1 MTEEDINN
9 EIKKNSKRNKT
20 ITQNSPYNYTK
31 LEFPKINR
39 PHRKSVNKT
48 QFLKSILKTEDQKEE
63 DLKIMNR
70 VFRHASPADI
80 CIQALKK
87 EPVFR
92 TEELI
97 KIISFYL
104 QLLKN
109 FMDIFKGQVESEELN
124 ELLYTIASKLKY
136 EHIEKNKFIF
146 KFGDKANKFYI
157 ILKGKVSFCV
167 PKLNKHYLNEEEYIL
182 YLIKLRFHKEND
194 LIKKNMEANRYT
206 YDLGDNFEQFVMDS
220 LTKHEKQ
227 GENIYTEKIY
237 SYFKNLK
244 DIFKAEKEIEKKN
257 KKKDT
262 KEIIYE
268 DIIIS
273 DYLERSS
280 LDIINK
286 DAEDAVKNKRKLLE
300 IYRYEKT
307 NTFENGDCFGL
318 VGSNNKSHKRS
329 ATAITYEDCELAVLV
344 REEYNEILNKINK
357 KAREKLFKLVSSHKI
372 FLSISKRTFI
382 NKYSHMFRYDRYFF
396 NNIIMDDTQIFS
408 KIIMFNSGEFILS
421 VNKNIIE
428 LNELIIKMK
437 RIKGKI
443 LDIPEEIINKDLKEI
458 KENEKYNLD
467 KKYTSNTINEYIMKK
482 QNLIISTINDK
493 MILGYPD
500 TVEQGTFMPLFNCK
514 CISTSATG
522 YSVEREMI
530 NLFKKDHYLRTT
542 PPESVLLKIEFY
554 LKRLLQHKQN
564 MIKRIEILELKDKNI
579 LKKINNND
587 SNSINKSYKENR
599 KDIKIN
605 IVNDNTEKDANIELN
620 VEETKQD
627 KSSDTENS
635 ENILNITRNN
645 INPINN
651 KNNNIFGFQKEK
663 ISSQFEKFFIPGK
676 EQKIKKLALINNIK
690 KNNYYSLD
698 NTITQ
703 NNNNKENDNFL
714 TGISKIKQ
722 NIKKKMHLLRSVQRQ
737 SHKFVLKEKLNNKK
751 IQLKLN
757 KYISKYNYCDL
768 ASIFS
773 NNTSRKRS
781 SVLDKYLKKS
791 NDNAL
796 DSALKDINKQIN
808 YNKKLISILPNV
820 DKTINNTDII
830 NNQNLKIKNISID
843 NNINNY
849 NKHNLYKKIK
859 NKLILSDNEENSN
872 NSKSTN
878 QKSNNNFNNNSNK
891 KIETSLLFTPNDSK
905 LKYIK
910 LNYNNL
916 SLDLENITNNNKN
929 LNINNNIKTLSNEF
943 YNEYFMNEF
952 NKKHNINIINE
963 SENEN
968 KKLDNILSYYQKLDN
983 YKINKLQL
991 MNIKKDR
998 EIKPSYISIEK
1009 YLNSN
1014 NLNKKGISLV
1024 DPLLLDKFNQ
1034 VYIKERLN
1042 VNN

>member
-1 MTEEDINN
+1 MTEVENNN
-9 EIKKNSKRNKT
+9 ENKKNSKRSNT
-20 ITQNSPYNYTK
+20 NIQNSPNNYTK

-39 PHRKSVNKT
+39 PFRKSVIKT
-48 QFLKSILKTEDQKEE
+48 QIFKFLLQTEDQKEE

-70 VFRHASPADI
+70 VFRHASPVDI

-92 TEELI
+92 SEELI

-104 QLLKN
+104 QMLKN
-109 FMDIFKGQVESEELN
+109 FMDIFKGQVQSEELN
-124 ELLYTIASKLKY
+124 ELLYIMASKLRH

-182 YLIKLRFHKEND
+182 FLIKLRFHKEND
-194 LIKKNMEANRYT
+194 LIKKNIDTNKYI
-206 YDLGDNFEQFVMDS
+206 YDLGDNFDQFVIDS

-227 GENIYTEKIY
+227 GENIYSEKIY

-244 DIFKAEKEIEKKN
+244 DIFKTEKEIEKKN

-262 KEIIYE
+262 KEIIFE
-268 DIIIS
+268 DIIIP
-273 DYLERSS
+273 DYLKRSA
-280 LDIINK
+280 IEEINK
-286 DAEDAVKNKRKLLE
+286 DAEDVKKNKRKLLD

-357 KAREKLFKLVSSHKI
+357 KAREKLFKLVTSHKI
-372 FLSISKRTFI
+372 FLSLSKRTFI
-382 NKYSHMFRYDRYFF
+382 NKYSHMFRFNRYFL
-396 NNIIMDDTQIFS
+396 NNIIMDDTEIFN

-437 RIKGKI
+437 KIKGKI
-443 LDIPEEIINKDLKEI
+443 LETPEEIINKDLKEI
-458 KENEKYNLD
+458 KENERYRLN
-467 KKYTSNTINEYIMKK
+467 KKYTSNTINEYITKR

-564 MIKRIEILELKDKNI
+564 MIKRIEILEMNDKNI
-579 LKKINNND
+579 TKNISIND
-587 SNSINKSYKENR
+587 SNIINNSYKEN
-599 KDIKIN
+599 KKEKNEN
-605 IVNDNTEKDANIELN
+605 IDVDNNVNDINNVNIEEN
-620 VEETKQD
+620 ED
-627 KSSDTENS
+627 DNISDNE

-645 INPINN
+645 INPVNN
-651 KNNNIFGFQKEK
+651 KNNNVFGFQKEQ
-663 ISSQFEKFFIPGK
+663 ISSQFEKFFTPGK
-676 EQKIKKLALINNIK
+676 EQKIKKLVLTNNNNS

-703 NNNNKENDNFL
+703 NNTNNNNKENDNFL

-722 NIKKKMHLLRSVQRQ
+722 NIKKKMNLLRSVQKQ

-757 KYISKYNYCDL
+757 KYNSKYNYCDL

-781 SVLDKYLKKS
+781 VFDKYLRKYD
-791 NDNAL
+791 DNVL
-796 DSALKDINKQIN
+796 DPALKDINNQIN
-808 YNKKLISILPNV
+808 YNKRLISILPNA
-820 DKTINNTDII
+820 DRTINNTEI
-830 NNQNLKIKNISID
+830 NKNHNSKLRNLSID
-843 NNINNY
+843 NTINNY
-849 NKHNLYKKIK
+849 SNHNLYKKIK
-859 NKLILSDNEENSN
+859 SKLILLDNEEN
-872 NSKSTN
+872 T
-878 QKSNNNFNNNSNK
+878 NNNSYNTNHKDNNNINNDSNK
-891 KIETSLLFTPNDSK
+891 KLKNSLLFTPNDSK

-910 LNYNNL
+910 LNYNNINL
-916 SLDLENITNNNKN
+916 NLNNINNNNNN
-929 LNINNNIKTLSNEF
+929 LNNNIKTLSNEF
-943 YNEYFMNEF
+943 YNEYFVNEL
-952 NKKHNINIINE
+952 NKKHNIHAITE

-968 KKLDNILSYYQKLDN
+968 KKIDNILSYYQKLDN

-991 MNIKKDR
+991 MKIKNDR
-998 EIKPSYISIEK
+998 EIKQSYFSPEN

-1014 NLNKKGISLV
+1014 NSIKKGISLV

-1034 VYIKERLN
+1034 KFRKERVN
-1042 VNN
+1042 VDN